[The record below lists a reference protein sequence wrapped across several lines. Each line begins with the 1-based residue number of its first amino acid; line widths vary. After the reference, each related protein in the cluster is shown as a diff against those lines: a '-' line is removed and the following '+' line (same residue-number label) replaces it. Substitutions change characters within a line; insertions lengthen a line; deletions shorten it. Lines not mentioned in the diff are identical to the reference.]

1 MTDNDAASN
10 GRPNLFVRLG
20 RRLRRRWRLA
30 RRRWGV
36 PRVRFIYHDGYT
48 ASFDGTPLDPM
59 RGQKII
65 AFLEDEGLFD
75 RSEISVPRRPA
86 VRSLLRVHDADYIES
101 LGVDPAVAERIFGS
115 RLSDDVTEQLVEVQ
129 RLAVGGTIQ
138 ATRLAL
144 QGRCTAINLGGGF
157 HHASR
162 DRGLGFCIFND
173 IAVAV
178 TRLRAKGFK
187 EPILVVD
194 LDLHDGNGTRE
205 IFAHDPT
212 VYTYSVHNEHWGDTS
227 AVASTSIALG
237 ADVTDEVYLGTLLKT
252 LPDVMTEFR
261 PGLVIY
267 LAGVDPA
274 EDDALGN
281 WRISADGLF
290 RRDRLV
296 LELLRRPRRRVPLV
310 VALGGGY
317 GNGAWRHSARFFAWL
332 ISGKVVQTPD
342 DAEMVLRRFRRIRS
356 EINPSDLTA
365 EPSGLNWR
373 LTEEDLVGVLP
384 EAPRRTRFLGHF
396 SEHGV
401 ELLLERLGILDQ
413 IRLQGF
419 RHPSVEVDLSGSVG
433 DTVRVYSEQDRRE
446 LLIELRVN
454 RSSRVAPSC
463 NVLVIEW
470 LLLQNPRADFG
481 PYRRPLPGQSHPG
494 LGLLKEVFGWL
505 VSVADILELDGIYYV
520 PSSYHVA
527 IQSRRRVR
535 FLEPDH
541 EAMIQ
546 ALEVLF
552 AKTALPEA
560 SRLIDE
566 GKVVDRASGETLR
579 WRGYPMV
586 LPVSKALRERVCGS
600 EYEAKVAEE
609 LRRLDLAVSEAEPVP
624 D

>member
-1 MTDNDAASN
+1 
-10 GRPNLFVRLG
+10 
-20 RRLRRRWRLA
+20 
-30 RRRWGV
+30 
-36 PRVRFIYHDGYT
+36 
-48 ASFDGTPLDPM
+48 
-59 RGQKII
+59 
-65 AFLEDEGLFD
+65 
-75 RSEISVPRRPA
+75 
-86 VRSLLRVHDADYIES
+86 
-101 LGVDPAVAERIFGS
+101 
-115 RLSDDVTEQLVEVQ
+115 DDVMEQLVELQ

-212 VYTYSVHNEHWGDTS
+212 VHTYSVHNEHWADTS

-252 LPDVMTEFR
+252 LPDVMTDFR

-267 LAGVDPA
+267 VAGVDPA

-281 WRISADGLF
+281 WNISADGLF
-290 RRDRLV
+290 RRDRLL

-310 VALGGGY
+310 VVLGGGY

-332 ISGKVVQTPD
+332 VSGKVVQTPD

-365 EPSGLNWR
+365 EPSGLSWR

-413 IRLQGF
+413 LRLEGF

-433 DTVRVYSEQDRRE
+433 DMVRVYSEQDRRE

-454 RSSRVAPSC
+454 RSSRVVRGC
-463 NVLVIEW
+463 QVLVIEW

-505 VSVADILELDGIYYV
+505 VSVAEILELDGIYYV

-535 FLEPDH
+535 FLEPEH

-546 ALEVLF
+546 ALEALF

-566 GKVVDRASGETLR
+566 GKVVDRASGEALR

-586 LPVSKALRERVCGS
+586 LPVSKVLRERVCGS

-609 LRRLDLAVSEAEPVP
+609 LRRLDLAVSEAEPVSG
-624 D
+624 